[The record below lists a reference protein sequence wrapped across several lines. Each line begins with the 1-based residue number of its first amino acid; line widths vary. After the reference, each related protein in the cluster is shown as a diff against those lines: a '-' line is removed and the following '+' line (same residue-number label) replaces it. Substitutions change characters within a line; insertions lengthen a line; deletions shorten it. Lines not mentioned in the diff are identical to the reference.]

1 LRNTFRG
8 GVHPLHHIGEGKP
21 LTQASPIRVFT
32 ADTVVIPV
40 GMHLGAPSA
49 PCVAK
54 GQRVKMGEVIATPV
68 GGFGLPVHASVSG
81 EVLFVEE
88 RQLLRNRP
96 EVCIGIQNDH
106 LDEWVELT
114 PLNAQSATPAE
125 IIAAVKNAG
134 ICGMGGAAF
143 PTHVKMSMPEGKQ
156 ADVVILNGA
165 ECEPYLT
172 ADHRMM
178 LEQSERIV
186 EGIKLILRATGVSH
200 AVLAIETNKPDAIK
214 TMREAIA
221 GLSEVRVLPL
231 KTKYPQGSEKQLIHV
246 VTGREVPRGKLPL
259 DAGAL
264 VFNVSTAAAVYD
276 AVALGKPL
284 VERVTTVTCGVKEPS
299 NLLLRVGTRYEDAIN
314 ACGGLVEGARKVFAG
329 GPMTGL
335 CAADLNVTMTKATNG
350 IVVFDDKQAKEV
362 EESACIRCARCV
374 HVCPIGLHPYLMRTD
389 LDRRDTDSAKQHGLM
404 DCVLCSACSYIC
416 PARRYLSSSFKAAR
430 EDLAAKARR

>member
-1 LRNTFRG
+1 
-8 GVHPLHHIGEGKP
+8 
-21 LTQASPIRVFT
+21 
-32 ADTVVIPV
+32 
-40 GMHLGAPSA
+40 MHLGAPSA

-54 GQRVKMGEVIATPV
+54 GQHVKMGEVIATPV

-88 RQLLRNRP
+88 RQMLRNRP

-106 LDEWVELT
+106 MDEWVECK
-114 PLNAQSATPAE
+114 PLDAKNATPAQ
-125 IIAAVKNAG
+125 IIAAVKDAG

-143 PTHVKMSMPEGKQ
+143 PTQVKMTVPEGKQ

-178 LEQSERIV
+178 LEHSARIV
-186 EGIKLILRATGVSH
+186 EGLKIILRATGVRRG
-200 AVLAIETNKPDAIK
+200 VIAIETNKPDAIK
-214 TMREAIA
+214 TMQEAVKGEA
-221 GLSEVRVLPL
+221 ELSVLPL

-246 VTGREVPRGKLPL
+246 ITGREVPRGKLPL

-276 AVALGKPL
+276 AVVLGQPL

-335 CAADLNVTMTKATNG
+335 CAADLNVSMTKATNG
-350 IVVFDDKQAKEV
+350 IVVFTDEQAKEV

-374 HVCPIGLHPYLMRTD
+374 NVCPTGLHPYLMRTD
-389 LDRRDTDSAKQHGLM
+389 LDKRDTDAAKQHGLM

>member
-1 LRNTFRG
+1 
-8 GVHPLHHIGEGKP
+8 
-21 LTQASPIRVFT
+21 
-32 ADTVVIPV
+32 
-40 GMHLGAPSA
+40 MHLGAPSA
-49 PCVAK
+49 PCVEK
-54 GQRVKMGEVIATPV
+54 GQRVRMGEVIATPI

-88 RQLLRNRP
+88 RQMLRNRP

-106 LDEWVELT
+106 RDDWVTLT
-114 PLNAQSATPAE
+114 PLNAKSASPAE

-143 PTHVKMSMPEGKQ
+143 PTHVKMTVPEGKQ

-178 LEQSERIV
+178 LEHSDSIV
-186 EGIKLILRATGVSH
+186 EGLKLILRATDVARGVI
-200 AVLAIETNKPDAIK
+200 VIETNKPDAIAQ
-214 TMREAIA
+214 MREAIS
-221 GLSEVRVLPL
+221 GESSITVLPL

-284 VERVTTVTCGVKEPS
+284 VDRVTTVTCGVKEPG

-335 CAADLNVTMTKATNG
+335 CAADLNATMTKATNG
-350 IVVFDDKQAKEV
+350 IVVFNEQQAKAV

-374 HVCPIGLHPYLMRTD
+374 HVCPTNLHPYLMRTD
-389 LDRRDTDSAKQHGLM
+389 LDKRDTESAKQHGLM

>member
-1 LRNTFRG
+1 
-8 GVHPLHHIGEGKP
+8 
-21 LTQASPIRVFT
+21 
-32 ADTVVIPV
+32 
-40 GMHLGAPSA
+40 MHLGAPSE
-49 PCVAK
+49 PCVTK
-54 GQRVKMGEVIATPV
+54 GQHVKMGEVIATPV
-68 GGFGLPVHASVSG
+68 GGLGLPVHASVSG

-88 RQLLRNRP
+88 RQLLRAKP
-96 EVCIGIQNDH
+96 EVCIGIANDH
-106 LDEWVELT
+106 ANEWVELH
-114 PLNAQSATPAE
+114 PLNLANATPAE
-125 IIAAVKNAG
+125 LVAAVKNAG

-143 PTHVKMSMPEGKQ
+143 PTHVKMSIPEGKH
-156 ADVVILNGA
+156 ADVIILNGA

-186 EGIKLILRATGVSH
+186 SGLKLILRATGVSRG
-200 AVLAIETNKPDAIK
+200 VIAIETNKPDAIAR
-214 TMREAIA
+214 MREAVSGEEAI
-221 GLSEVRVLPL
+221 SVLAL
-231 KTKYPQGSEKQLIHV
+231 KTKYPQGSEKQLIQV

-259 DAGAL
+259 DAGVL
-264 VFNVSTAAAVYD
+264 VFNISTAAAIHD
-276 AVALGKPL
+276 AIVLGKPL
-284 VERVTTVTCGVKEPS
+284 IERVTTVSGGVKEPG

-314 ACGGLVEGARKVFAG
+314 ACGGLVEGASKVFAG

-335 CAADLNVTMTKATNG
+335 CAADLEVTVTKATNG
-350 IVVFDDKQAKEV
+350 IVVFDEMQAKAV

-389 LDRRDTDSAKQHGLM
+389 LDKHDTDSAKQHGLM